1 MKKTFHINKRK
12 LLKSGALILFSTLLT
27 RTNLVIAKEHALL
40 PYDDIKYLI
49 KNLRNIKKSVFLK
62 EADRLVKNYNQS
74 KFYNLHLRNA
84 KIDVYDAELI
94 AFSLKKIHQNQQI
107 ILNSFSISF
116 NLTLNSDGLKLLLN
130 SLPDHIHSLGLV
142 ACNFDDAAGKLIM
155 SFLSRSKNLK
165 MVCIEDNNFSN
176 SMKINIKA
184 SALHLIDCTMI
195 V

>member
-1 MKKTFHINKRK
+1 MKQTLHINKRK

-107 ILNSFSISF
+107 ILNS
-116 NLTLNSDGLKLLLN
+116 
-130 SLPDHIHSLGLV
+130 
-142 ACNFDDAAGKLIM
+142 
-155 SFLSRSKNLK
+155 
-165 MVCIEDNNFSN
+165 
-176 SMKINIKA
+176 
-184 SALHLIDCTMI
+184 
-195 V
+195 